1 VTASHLSVDR
11 EVSGEA
17 SGKPVQPILS
27 VRQLTYGYRQ
37 DEPIFDGLSFEVLE
51 GEFVAL
57 VAPSGIGK
65 TTLFRL
71 LAGLLEPHSGSIQIG
86 TNAALGSET
95 SRRASSRLGR
105 VGYMPQRDCLMP
117 WRTVQ
122 DNAAIGLELAG
133 MSRHEARRKV
143 REMLPVFGLEGTAKR
158 YPHELSG
165 GMRQRVSFMRSMLSD
180 AAILLLDE
188 PFSAL
193 DAMTRMEMQEWLLSV
208 WEKHR
213 RTVLFITHD
222 VDEAL
227 LLSDRVLV
235 ANRSPVTELHSITV
249 PLSRPRKYSDTMKPE
264 FIGCKRQI
272 LDWLGYGATLGEG
285 G

>member
-1 VTASHLSVDR
+1 MTAYQLSVNG

-17 SGKPVQPILS
+17 GDKPVRPVLS

-71 LAGLLEPHSGSIQIG
+71 LAGLLEPQSGSIQIG
-86 TNAALGSET
+86 TNGALESET
-95 SRRASSRLGR
+95 SRRSASRLGR

-122 DNAAIGLELAG
+122 DNAAIALELAG
-133 MSRHEARRKV
+133 MPRREARRTV
-143 REMLPVFGLEGTAKR
+143 RELLPIFGLEGTAKR

-208 WEKHR
+208 WEQHR

-235 ANRSPVTELHSITV
+235 ANRSPVTELRSISV
-249 PLSRPRKYSDTMKPE
+249 PLTRPRTYADTMKPE

-272 LDWLGYGATLGEG
+272 LDCLGYGAKLGEG
-285 G
+285 R